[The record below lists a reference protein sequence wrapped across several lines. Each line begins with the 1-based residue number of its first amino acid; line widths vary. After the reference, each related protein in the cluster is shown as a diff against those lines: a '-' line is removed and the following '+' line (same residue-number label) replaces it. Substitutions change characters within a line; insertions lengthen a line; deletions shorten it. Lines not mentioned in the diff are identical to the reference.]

1 MARKVDNL
9 RMTMVDAMERF
20 PNEYILMCMNGRED
34 SPITGEVLFVA
45 ECESELKEL
54 KKKEDRNYCC
64 VFSGIDLMPMF
75 GGIIADGTSMGFP
88 A

>member
-34 SPITGEVLFVA
+34 SPITGEVLFVGDK
-45 ECESELKEL
+45 EKEL
-54 KKKEDRNYCC
+54 WSEFDGLEEQNYCG
-64 VFSGIDLMPMF
+64 VFGGINLMPMF
-75 GGIIADGTSMGFP
+75 GGIIADGTS
-88 A
+88 